1 MTKNIYKSIYQYIH
15 IINNYNMNTTHLHH
29 QYKIATDAE
38 KSICAKNIT
47 IETEQHPFIDY
58 NRKVCVKPWG
68 HEFLAYQSKSIGIW
82 YLTIKKGHKT
92 SLHCHFNKDTLI
104 VVLKGALKVDLHNSS
119 PLCVNELESI
129 FLPHYNFHGLGAY
142 SDEVHI
148 IEIEVYNKTI
158 DFTDKNDL
166 LRIKDIYQREHIG
179 YDASVQLSYDLAKYG
194 WFSLNETA
202 NHCVAGVVIDK
213 ITINSKNSD
222 NVFRSINKS
231 NYNKIILLDG
241 ELYNGSQYI
250 RAGSIISGCFDKGL
264 HLLNNKIE
272 LLCFK
277 NAEALNNKKIIYD
290 NEQLETIVKG
300 LKNAGQQIVLTSGCF
315 DIVHV
320 GHMNTLKNAKQLGD
334 VLMVCLSSDEQIK
347 KLKGESRP
355 INNYQDRIDLFKT
368 VNYVDY
374 IILYNEENIEKE
386 YTLDCIMNLVE
397 PDYWVKGD
405 DYKEEDILK
414 KHPSLRNIALFKN
427 VENKSTS
434 KIIQKIQE
442 EK

>member
-1 MTKNIYKSIYQYIH
+1 MDFLHN
-15 IINNYNMNTTHLHH
+15 HLC
-29 QYKIATDAE
+29 KIATETE
-38 KSICAKNIT
+38 KLICTKNT
-47 IETEQHPFIDY
+47 AIETEKHPFVDY

-68 HEFLAYQSKSIGIW
+68 HEFLAYQSKDIGIW

-119 PLCVNELESI
+119 PICLNELETI
-129 FLPHYNFHGLGAY
+129 FLSHYNFHGLGAY
-142 SDEVHI
+142 SDEVNI

-179 YDASVQLSYDLAKYG
+179 YEASVQLSYDLAKYG
-194 WFSLNETA
+194 WFSINETTK
-202 NHCVAGVVIDK
+202 HCVNGVTIDK
-213 ITINSKNSD
+213 IVVDSSGSGVSD
-222 NVFRSINKS
+222 AFCAINKS
-231 NYNKIILLDG
+231 NYSKIILLDG

-250 RAGSIISGCFDKGL
+250 RPGSIISGCFGEGL

-277 NAEALNNKKIIYD
+277 NAEATNNRKIIYD
-290 NEQLETIVKG
+290 YEQLETIVKG
-300 LKNAGQQIVLTSGCF
+300 LKTAGQQLVLTSGCF

-347 KLKGESRP
+347 KLKGETRP
-355 INNYQDRIDLFKT
+355 INNYQDRIDLFKA

-374 IILYNEENIEKE
+374 IILYNEENIDKE
-386 YTLDCIMNLVE
+386 YTLDCIMNMVD

-405 DYKEEDILK
+405 DYTVEDILK
-414 KHPSLRNIALFKN
+414 KHPSLKNISLFKN
-427 VENKSTS
+427 VENKSTTR
-434 KIIQKIQE
+434 IIQKIQE